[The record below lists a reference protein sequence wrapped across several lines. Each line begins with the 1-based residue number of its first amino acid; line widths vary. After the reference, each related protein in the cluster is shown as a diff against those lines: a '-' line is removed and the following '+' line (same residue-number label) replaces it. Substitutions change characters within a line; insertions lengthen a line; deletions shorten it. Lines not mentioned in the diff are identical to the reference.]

1 MKIFFLEIDAK
12 GGDKPAKIEWLWRFD
27 EAGERTA
34 RRIECSKPLRV
45 GGKNCGTTGLE
56 EQNMEHRTL

>member
-1 MKIFFLEIDAK
+1 VDIDAK
-12 GGDKPAKIEWLWRFD
+12 GGDKPAKIEWPGRFD
-27 EAGERTA
+27 GAGERTT

-56 EQNMEHRTL
+56 EQDMEHRTL